1 VRLAG
6 TVGVTLFLAAMSTA
20 AYAQTPRPAQKA
32 PPMQRV
38 GLLMTTTPGVAA
50 HIATAFTQG
59 LRDLG
64 HIEGRD
70 VSFEYRWAEGNR
82 ERFPELA
89 AELVRAKVD
98 VIIAS
103 SLDAAEAAHK
113 ATTTIPIVMVNA
125 ADPVESG
132 LVRSLAR
139 PGGNVT
145 GLSAQLTP
153 EIRAKQLQLLKEA
166 VPGLARVAIVRR
178 AELADGPVWKD
189 YEAAGQALKLKIHF
203 FDVRSLDE
211 LSRTFDA
218 VVREHAG
225 AVLIPGDPVLF
236 THRQRIVAIISER
249 RLPGIFSTREFAQ
262 AGGLMSYS
270 ARLTDQFRRAAVYA
284 DKILRG
290 ASPATLPVEQPTQFE
305 LVINLRTAKALK
317 LTLPQVLLV
326 RADEV
331 IQ

>member
-1 VRLAG
+1 VSFVR
-6 TVGVTLFLAAMSTA
+6 TVGVTVFLAVLATGSE
-20 AYAQTPRPAQKA
+20 AQTSRPSQKA
-32 PPMQRV
+32 PAMHRV
-38 GLLMTTTPGVAA
+38 GLLMTTTPAVAA

-59 LRDLG
+59 LRELG
-64 HIEGRD
+64 HVEGRD
-70 VSFEYRWAEGNR
+70 VTFEYRWAEGNR
-82 ERFPELA
+82 ERFPALA
-89 AELVRAKVD
+89 AELVRARVD
-98 VIIAS
+98 LIVAS
-103 SLDAAEAAHK
+103 STDAAEAAHN
-113 ATTTIPIVMVNA
+113 ATKTIPIVMVNA

-132 LVRSLAR
+132 LVQSLAR

-166 VPGLARVAIVRR
+166 VPGLTRMAIVRR
-178 AELADGPVWKD
+178 AEVADATVWKD
-189 YEAAGQALKLKIHF
+189 YEAAGQMLKVKIQF
-203 FDVRSLDE
+203 FDLRSLDD
-211 LSRTFDA
+211 LVRTLDA
-218 VVREHAG
+218 VVHEHAG

-236 THRQRIVAIISER
+236 THRARIVALISER
-249 RLPGIFSTREFAQ
+249 RLPGMFSTREFTQ

-290 ASPATLPVEQPTQFE
+290 ASPATLPVEQPTHFE
-305 LVINLRTAKALK
+305 LVINLKTARTLN
-317 LTLPQVLLV
+317 LTLPQTLLV

>member
-1 VRLAG
+1 VL
-6 TVGVTLFLAAMSTA
+6 STG

-32 PPMQRV
+32 QPVRRV
-38 GLLMTTTPGVAA
+38 GLLMTTSPGVAA

-70 VSFEYRWAEGNR
+70 VSFEYRWAEGHR
-82 ERFPELA
+82 ERFPALA
-89 AELVRAKVD
+89 AELVSARVD

-103 SLDAAEAAHK
+103 SLDAAEAARK

-132 LVRSLAR
+132 LVQSLAR

-178 AELADGPVWKD
+178 AELADGTVWKD
-189 YEAAGQALKLKIHF
+189 YETAGQTLKLKIHF
-203 FDVRSLDE
+203 FDVRSLDD
-211 LSRTFDA
+211 LPRTFDA
-218 VVREHAG
+218 VVREHVG
-225 AVLIPGDPVLF
+225 GVLIPGDVVFF
-236 THRQRIVAIISER
+236 TQRQRIVALMSER
-249 RLPGIFSTREFAQ
+249 RLPAIYSTREFAQ
-262 AGGLMSYS
+262 AGGLMAYS

-290 ASPATLPVEQPTQFE
+290 ASPATLPVEQPTRFE

-317 LTLPQVLLV
+317 LTLPQTLLV